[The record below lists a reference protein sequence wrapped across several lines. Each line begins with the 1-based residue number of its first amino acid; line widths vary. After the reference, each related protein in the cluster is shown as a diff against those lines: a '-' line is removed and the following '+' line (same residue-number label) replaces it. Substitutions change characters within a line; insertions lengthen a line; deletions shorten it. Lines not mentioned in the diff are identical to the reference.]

1 VVLVNKEH
9 KTERVLQ
16 RVAIEPADQ
25 RQTLLCPSD
34 QTQWGLIAYTCP
46 AACTVPSRKR
56 PQQIALALAPPAAAR
71 KGRTTL

>member
-34 QTQWGLIAYTCP
+34 QTQGA
-46 AACTVPSRKR
+46 
-56 PQQIALALAPPAAAR
+56 
-71 KGRTTL
+71 

>member
-1 VVLVNKEH
+1 VEIVVVLDGSAWRGQRRRGWRVVLVNKEH

-34 QTQWGLIAYTCP
+34 QTQGA
-46 AACTVPSRKR
+46 
-56 PQQIALALAPPAAAR
+56 
-71 KGRTTL
+71 